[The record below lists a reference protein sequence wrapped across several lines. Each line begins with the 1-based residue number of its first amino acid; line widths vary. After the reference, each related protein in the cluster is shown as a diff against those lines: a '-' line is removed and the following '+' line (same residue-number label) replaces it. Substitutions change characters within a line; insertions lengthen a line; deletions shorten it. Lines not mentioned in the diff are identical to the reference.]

1 RATASVDF
9 IVGDLILRPLLEVP
23 NARSSLSPQIRGV
36 TRRVFLLLSGG
47 FFLGFNVSVL
57 LERTVSVI
65 LRYYSQVLTNAFNE
79 GVSSLLSSRFLLLI
93 EKVGPS
99 QLESRKECQ
108 YVVEKAIRTYVDD
121 RISRLPREKPTG

>member
-23 NARSSLSPQIRGV
+23 A
-36 TRRVFLLLSGG
+36 
-47 FFLGFNVSVL
+47 VL
-57 LERTVSVI
+57 LERTVPAI

-79 GVSSLLSSRFLLLI
+79 GVSSFPPSRFLLLA
-93 EKVGPS
+93 EKIGPS
-99 QLESRKECQ
+99 QLEGRKESQ
-108 YVVEKAIRTYVDD
+108 YVVEKVIRTYVDD